1 MKKFLLVIILA
12 VFSAAS
18 VFSSP
23 VEINKARAIGLR
35 FVKAN
40 IEQVRGVEILDH
52 VYTVVDEEGNN
63 CLYVFNFDHGFVMVS
78 ATDCAKPILA
88 YSYEGPLDV
97 NNIPDGMN
105 YYMNHYKSNISYL
118 IKNSCVVTDDIVEE
132 WRNVEDNGFV
142 KGRRGERGVDA
153 LINLRWDQ
161 DYPYNYYCPTNLG
174 GPGGHAYAGCV
185 ATAMS
190 MIMKYWEHPIQ
201 GTGSHSYTPTGYPQ
215 QTANFGETTYDWAN
229 MPITLSASSPMT
241 QITAVALLQYHC
253 GVAVNMQYN
262 PSGSGAYS
270 ADVPNAMNAYFSYS
284 NVMNIKYR
292 DNMSKTQFEDLLIA
306 NFDMGFPAYY
316 SGSENNAGHAFVCDG
331 YNDNRYFHFNWGWSG
346 MGNGYYAIDALNA
359 SGYHPNDNQTAIL
372 DIMPDIVYTTRPG
385 VVENVTVTPEHAYS
399 KTAEVRW
406 QNPSVSMA
414 GTALESISSV
424 VVKRNGV
431 VVHTATNVTP
441 GSYSSFV
448 DEVPDLDFY
457 TYEFYATSASGRGR
471 AVETTA
477 QFGPTCTWRL
487 MTLTTNFQGWNGGVL
502 SVKNSKGTTIKSVSM
517 TSSGNLNEEVAMPEG
532 EISLVWS
539 APQTP
544 VASITIVLKDATN
557 STVYTYN
564 GSSSGLTPGTI
575 FTYQNDCQGC
585 QAPDDLNGTYS
596 FVNGSYGV
604 SLSWTIADA
613 SPQKYFIYRST
624 DNVEYAKV
632 AEVDGSVM
640 SYFDATE
647 VGEYYYKVTAK
658 YANCES
664 IPAMTADYASD
675 YVHVQVT
682 SISEPLSAS
691 VKIYPNPASDDLYIQ
706 VSGLQRVTVC
716 NILGQIVDS
725 RLADSDEVVLNTS
738 ALEQGVYVLSLEVG
752 TQRLQ
757 RRVSIVR

>member
-1 MKKFLLVIILA
+1 MKKFLLVIVLA
-12 VFSAAS
+12 VFSASS

-23 VEINKARAIGLR
+23 VELTKARTIGLR

-40 IEQVRGVEILDH
+40 IEQARDIETMEH
-52 VYTVVDEEGNN
+52 VYTVTDDEGNN
-63 CLYVFNFDHGFVMVS
+63 CLYVFNFNHGFVMVS
-78 ATDCAKPILA
+78 ASDCAKPILA
-88 YSYEGPLDV
+88 YSYEGALDI
-97 NNIPDGMN
+97 NNIPDGLN
-105 YYMNHYKSNISYL
+105 YYMNHYRSNISYL
-118 IKNSCVVTDDIVEE
+118 IKNSCVATDDIVAE
-132 WRNVEDNGFV
+132 WRNVENNGFV
-142 KGRRGERGVDA
+142 KGHRSEKGVDA

-190 MIMKYWEHPIQ
+190 MIMKFWEHPLQ
-201 GTGSHSYTPTGYPQ
+201 GTGSHSYTPSGYPQ

-229 MPITLSASSPMT
+229 MPISLSSSSPMT

-253 GVAVNMQYN
+253 GVAVNMQYHS
-262 PSGSGAYS
+262 SGSGAYS

-292 DNMSKTQFEDLLIA
+292 DNMTKTQFEDLLIN

-316 SGSENNAGHAFVCDG
+316 SGSENNSGHAFVCDG

-346 MGNGYYAIDALNA
+346 MGNGFYAIDALNA
-359 SGYHPNDNQTAIL
+359 SGYHPNDNQAAIF

-385 VVENVTVTPEHAYS
+385 VVENVTVTPENAYS

-406 QNPSVSMA
+406 QNPSVSMGA
-414 GTALESISSV
+414 TTLENISSV

-431 VVHTATNVTP
+431 VVHTATDVTP

-457 TYEFYATSASGRGR
+457 TYEIYATSTTGRGHSTT
-471 AVETTA
+471 ATA

-502 SVKNSKGTTIKSVSM
+502 SVKNSKGTTIKTVSM
-517 TSSGNLNEEVAMPEG
+517 TSSGNLNEEVTMPEG

-544 VASITIVLKDATN
+544 VASITIILKDASN
-557 STVYTYN
+557 ATVYTYN
-564 GSSSGLTPGTI
+564 GASSGLAAGTI
-575 FTYQNDCQGC
+575 FSQENDCHGC
-585 QAPDDLNGTYS
+585 QAPDDLNGIYS
-596 FVNGSYGV
+596 FENGTCGV
-604 SLSWTIADA
+604 ALNWTIADA
-613 SPQKYFIYRST
+613 TPQKYFIYRSN
-624 DNVEYAKV
+624 DNIDYVKV
-632 AEVDGSVM
+632 AEIDGTLM
-640 SYFDATE
+640 SYFDATD

-658 YANCES
+658 YASCES
-664 IPAMTADYASD
+664 IPAMTNDYAND

-682 SISEPLSAS
+682 SLSELSSTS
-691 VKIYPNPASDDLYIQ
+691 VKIYPNPASDELHVQ
-706 VSGLQRVTVC
+706 VDGLQKVIVY
-716 NILGQIVDS
+716 NMLGQVVES
-725 RLADSDEVVLNTS
+725 RIANSDEVVLNTS
-738 ALEQGVYVLSLEVG
+738 SLEQGVYVLSLEVG
-752 TQRLQ
+752 MQHLQ
-757 RRVSIVR
+757 RRVTIVR